1 MEMEWLKLIIS
12 ILSGLAAAIPLVIK
26 LVEYVQKAVKER
38 NWNQVLE
45 IVMDLMETA
54 EEKFE
59 SGAERKEWVL
69 SMLKASADSINY
81 DIDYQATGEMI
92 DSLCDFSKV
101 INPATDGSA
110 ESSGE

>member
-1 MEMEWLKLIIS
+1 MEMEWVKLIIS
-12 ILSGLAAAIPLVIK
+12 ILSGLAAAIPLVVK
-26 LVEYVQKAVKER
+26 LIEYVQKAIKER
-38 NWNQVLE
+38 NWNQVLK

-54 EEKFE
+54 ETKFE

-81 DIDYQATGEMI
+81 DIDYQAISDMI

-101 INPATDGSA
+101 INPASESA
-110 ESSGE
+110 GE

>member
-1 MEMEWLKLIIS
+1 MEMEWVKLIIS

-38 NWNQVLE
+38 NWNQVLKM
-45 IVMDLMETA
+45 VMNLMETA
-54 EEKFE
+54 ETKFE

-81 DIDYQATGEMI
+81 DIDYQAIGEMI

-101 INPATDGSA
+101 INPAA
-110 ESSGE
+110 ESAGE

>member
-1 MEMEWLKLIIS
+1 MEMEWVKLIIS

-26 LVEYVQKAVKER
+26 LIEYVQKAVKER
-38 NWNQVLE
+38 NWNQVLK

-54 EEKFE
+54 ETKFE

-81 DIDYQATGEMI
+81 DIDYQAIGDMI
-92 DSLCDFSKV
+92 DNLCDFSKV
-101 INPATDGSA
+101 INPASESA
-110 ESSGE
+110 GE

>member
-1 MEMEWLKLIIS
+1 MEMEWVKLAVS

-26 LVEYVQKAVKER
+26 LVEYVQKAIKER
-38 NWNQVLE
+38 NWNQVLK
-45 IVMDLMETA
+45 IVMELMETA
-54 EEKFE
+54 ETKFE

-81 DIDYQATGEMI
+81 DIDYQAIGDMI

-101 INPATDGSA
+101 INPATESA
-110 ESSGE
+110 GE

>member
-1 MEMEWLKLIIS
+1 MEMEWVKLIVS

-26 LVEYVQKAVKER
+26 LIEYVQKAVKER
-38 NWNQVLE
+38 NWNQVLK

-54 EEKFE
+54 ETKFE

-81 DIDYQATGEMI
+81 DIDYQAIGDMI
-92 DSLCDFSKV
+92 DNLCDFSKI
-101 INPATDGSA
+101 INPASESA
-110 ESSGE
+110 GE